1 MTRLRR
7 DVHRLIG
14 RLCFGAAALLAA
26 AAGMAW
32 AEQPGPHYAQPMPHT
47 VSHAGALLVARP
59 EMSDPRFA
67 RAVIFLVRHNAD
79 GAMGLVV
86 NKPVEHRP
94 VAQVLKDFGIDG
106 VAAKGD
112 IDVHYGGPVQLE
124 LAFVLHTPDYRGPDT
139 VIVNDNFAMTA
150 DPQIL
155 RDIAAGKGPKK
166 SILARGYAG
175 WGPGQLEGELAL
187 RAWEVVPADPE
198 LVFGGHPEDLWE
210 RAIKRRGVDL

>member
-1 MTRLRR
+1 MIRLRR
-7 DVHRLIG
+7 DAPLFIG
-14 RLCFGAAALLAA
+14 RLCLGAAALLLAL
-26 AAGMAW
+26 AGASW
-32 AEQPGPHYAQPMPHT
+32 AEKPHYAQPMPHT

-106 VAAKGD
+106 VTAKGD

-124 LAFVLHTPDYRGPDT
+124 VA
-139 VIVNDNFAMTA
+139 N
-150 DPQIL
+150 
-155 RDIAAGKGPKK
+155 
-166 SILARGYAG
+166 S
-175 WGPGQLEGELAL
+175 
-187 RAWEVVPADPE
+187 
-198 LVFGGHPEDLWE
+198 
-210 RAIKRRGVDL
+210 